1 MQCIRWDEVDGDV
14 GQGDCD
20 DGGDCDDDGDDSRCD
35 YDLFFL
41 SLIPCCSFLVSLFS
55 PLAISC
61 PLFACCVRSFLCY
74 VLSFL
79 SCCCFSVL
87 LCFLFSFCDFAS
99 SLFLLLSP
107 FFFSFFWR
115 LFPFS
120 CVLSCDL
127 FPFLRSLFLPIF
139 ARWTVSSVFSHASQ
153 SSCFVSP
160 LLTA

>member
-20 DGGDCDDDGDDSRCD
+20 DGGDCDDAGDDSRCD

-99 SLFLLLSP
+99 SLFLISVLL
-107 FFFSFFWR
+107 FFLLTSVSFFLCSLVW
-115 LFPFS
+115 PFS
-120 CVLSCDL
+120 VLAIPFLTYLCSLNSFFCVLS
-127 FPFLRSLFLPIF
+127 RLPILLF
-139 ARWTVSSVFSHASQ
+139 CLSS
-153 SSCFVSP
+153 